1 MVSASAQLY
10 DSREA
15 IASRERTT
23 RNPVMTDTTLAPIAT
38 KQTGIVLGRDH
49 AGIGKAAEIPVTP
62 ATPIVAISPVTLS
75 GSIDRIVDL
84 ELKVTAPTTGE
95 NLPIILYSHGGGL
108 ANYLT
113 SYLSAGPLVDFW
125 ASHGFVVIQPTHLT
139 SKSLQLGPS
148 TPGFPLFW
156 ESRISDMKQILD
168 QLDLVENAVPEI
180 KGRLDRSRIAVAG
193 HSFGGQ
199 TASMLLGADFVDDD
213 GTKIYTPDAR
223 VKAGILMATTGAA
236 GDHLTEAS
244 TRFAPFRTAGFSEM
258 TTPTL
263 VVIGDKDF
271 TWELSSKGAEYHA
284 DPYTFAPGPKS
295 LLTLVGGE
303 HLLGGTTGY
312 DAAGTTDENPER
324 VAVIQ
329 RLTLAYLQSTLNE
342 GDPSWDQASAT
353 FAGLPDLGSL
363 ENK

>member
-1 MVSASAQLY
+1 
-10 DSREA
+10 
-15 IASRERTT
+15 
-23 RNPVMTDTTLAPIAT
+23 MTDITSPTRT
-38 KQTGIVLGRDH
+38 SKQTGIVLGRDH
-49 AGIGKAAEIPVTP
+49 AGIGSAAEIPVTP
-62 ATPIVAISPVTLS
+62 ATPIVAVSPVTLS

-84 ELKVTAPTTGE
+84 ELKVTAATTGDQ
-95 NLPIILYSHGGGL
+95 LPIILYSHGGGS

-113 SYLSAGPLVDFW
+113 SYLGAGPLVDFW

-139 SKSLQLGPS
+139 SQSLQLGPS

-168 QLDLVENAVPEI
+168 QLDLIEDAVPEI
-180 KGRLDRSRIAVAG
+180 QGRLDRSRIAVAG

-199 TASMLLGADFVDDD
+199 TASMLLGADFIDDD
-213 GTKIYTPDAR
+213 GTKIFVPDAR
-223 VKAGILMATTGAA
+223 VKAGVLMATTGAA

-244 TRFAPFRTAGFSEM
+244 TRFAPFRTAGFADM
-258 TTPTL
+258 ATPTL

-329 RLTLAYLQSTLNE
+329 RLSLAYLQSALYE
-342 GDPSWDQASAT
+342 GDTSWTEASAV
-353 FAGLPDLGSL
+353 FAELSDLGSI

>member
-1 MVSASAQLY
+1 
-10 DSREA
+10 
-15 IASRERTT
+15 
-23 RNPVMTDTTLAPIAT
+23 
-38 KQTGIVLGRDH
+38 
-49 AGIGKAAEIPVTP
+49 
-62 ATPIVAISPVTLS
+62 
-75 GSIDRIVDL
+75 
-84 ELKVTAPTTGE
+84 
-95 NLPIILYSHGGGL
+95 
-108 ANYLT
+108 
-113 SYLSAGPLVDFW
+113 
-125 ASHGFVVIQPTHLT
+125 VIQPTHLT

-168 QLDLVENAVPEI
+168 QLDLIEDAVPEI
-180 KGRLDRSRIAVAG
+180 QGRLDRSRIAVAG

-199 TASMLLGADFVDDD
+199 TASMLLGADFIDDD
-213 GTKIYTPDAR
+213 GTKIFVPDAR
-223 VKAGILMATTGAA
+223 VKAGVLMATTGAA

-244 TRFAPFRTAGFSEM
+244 TRFAPFRTAGFADM
-258 TTPTL
+258 ATPTL

-312 DAAGTTDENPER
+312 DAAGTTDESPER

-329 RLTLAYLQSTLNE
+329 RLSLAYLQSALYE
-342 GDPSWDQASAT
+342 GDTSWTEASAV
-353 FAGLPDLGSL
+353 FAELSDLGSI

>member
-1 MVSASAQLY
+1 
-10 DSREA
+10 
-15 IASRERTT
+15 
-23 RNPVMTDTTLAPIAT
+23 MTDMTSPTRT
-38 KQTGIVLGRDH
+38 SKQTGIVLGRDH
-49 AGIGKAAEIPVTP
+49 AGIGQAAEIPVTP
-62 ATPIVAISPVTLS
+62 ARPIVAVSPVTLS

-84 ELKVTAPTTGE
+84 ELKVTAATTGDQ
-95 NLPIILYSHGGGL
+95 LPIILYSHGGGL

-113 SYLSAGPLVDFW
+113 SYLGAGPIVDFW

-168 QLDLVENAVPEI
+168 QLDLIEDAVPEI
-180 KGRLDRSRIAVAG
+180 QGRLDRSRIAVAG

-199 TASMLLGADFVDDD
+199 TASMLLGADFIDDD
-213 GTKIYTPDAR
+213 GTKIFVPDAR
-223 VKAGILMATTGAA
+223 VKAGVLMATTGAA

-244 TRFAPFRTAGFSEM
+244 TRFAPFRTAGFADM
-258 TTPTL
+258 ATPTL

-312 DAAGTTDENPER
+312 DAAGTADENPER

-329 RLTLAYLQSTLNE
+329 RLSLAYLQSALYE
-342 GDPSWDQASAT
+342 GDTSWTEASAV
-353 FAGLPDLGSL
+353 FAELSDLGSIQ
-363 ENK
+363 NK

>member
-1 MVSASAQLY
+1 
-10 DSREA
+10 
-15 IASRERTT
+15 
-23 RNPVMTDTTLAPIAT
+23 MTDVTSAT
-38 KQTGIVLGRDH
+38 RTSKQTGIVLGRDH
-49 AGIGKAAEIPVTP
+49 AGIGRAAEIPVTP
-62 ATPIVAISPVTLS
+62 STPIVAVSPVTLS

-84 ELKVTAPTTGE
+84 ELRVTAPTTGDQ
-95 NLPIILYSHGGGL
+95 LPIILYSHGGGS

-113 SYLSAGPLVDFW
+113 SYLGAGPLVDFW

-139 SKSLQLGPS
+139 SKSLQLSPS

-168 QLDLVENAVPEI
+168 QLDLIEHAVPEI
-180 KGRLDRSRIAVAG
+180 SGRLDRSRIAVAG

-213 GTKIYTPDAR
+213 GTKIFVPDAR
-223 VKAGILMATTGAA
+223 VKAGVLMATTGAA

-244 TRFAPFRTAGFSEM
+244 NRFAPFRTAGFAEM

-263 VVIGDKDF
+263 VVVGDKDF

-284 DPYTFAPGPKS
+284 DPFTFAPGPKS
-295 LLTLVGGE
+295 LLTLVDGE

-329 RLTLAYLQSTLNE
+329 RLSLAYLQSVLYE
-342 GDPSWDQASAT
+342 GDTSWAEASAA
-353 FAGLPDLGSL
+353 FEDLGDLGSI